1 MDRSL
6 EFQRRCAIAIPLV
19 RAKADRLAVCFNLCS
34 FDREDLE
41 QELWLRLLVRWD
53 QGISEGPE
61 QLPPSALC
69 SRLKREIHDVAASL
83 ICSRAFWQGLRP
95 AWECADNFVL
105 DCATVPSASHHPA
118 RRHELQLDL
127 AAAIAQLPAALRDTY
142 QRIVIETSAAEP
154 PRATNGWPEGAER
167 EIAALRE
174 IFTSLGLHE
183 YL

>member
-6 EFQRRCAIAIPLV
+6 EFQRRYAIAIPLV
-19 RAKADRLAVCFNLCS
+19 RAKAHRLTGCFNLCP
-34 FDREDLE
+34 FDRDDLE

-53 QGISEGPE
+53 QGISEGAE

-69 SRLKREIHDVAASL
+69 LHLKREIDDVAASL
-83 ICSRAFWQGLRP
+83 ICSSAFWQVLRP
-95 AWECADNFVL
+95 AWRCADNLVL
-105 DCATVPSASHHPA
+105 DCANAPTA
-118 RRHELQLDL
+118 RHYPTRGHELRLDL

-142 QRIVIETSAAEP
+142 RRIVVETSATEP
-154 PRATNGWPEGAER
+154 ARAANRWPEGAEK
-167 EIAALRE
+167 EIAAIRE